1 MGIGDGC
8 WLGDGL
14 GWVVHEFEK
23 DGGREDE
30 RTRSLGRGEE
40 VGLDGG
46 VNLLRDESHSVG
58 TRTRQIFRVLVCTVG
73 QSVVDSRPNV
83 AYVLCM
89 YCLRMSSDLA
99 GG

>member
-1 MGIGDGC
+1 MN
-8 WLGDGL
+8 L
-14 GWVVHEFEK
+14 
-23 DGGREDE
+23 RRAEDE
-30 RTRSLGRGEE
+30 RTRALGRGEE

-58 TRTRQIFRVLVCTVG
+58 TRMRQIFRVLLCTVG
-73 QSVVDSRPNV
+73 RKNVVDSRPNV